1 MAPSVSSPPL
11 LSSPHQDTLVLV
23 NSGFKRNAALL
34 WFSAGPVIR
43 AGACCLSV
51 SLWSGRGSLQRP
63 VRSAHLCKVT
73 RSRFLTDEPPS
84 AFSYMQPCERHRR
97 FARLKNNKS
106 RLLRGRPEI
115 YVAVLTLFISP
126 LMTYWPILASS
137 ADFDPVWMNADVHFY
152 RGSASGSSSDC
163 QHWQQ
168 YQIISVKSNIR
179 LSFKT
184 KISAVLSQ
192 YSSVANER
200 PWKRLYLTAR
210 FKTFAYCYNIVF
222 TQNMMYI
229 LFLTLILLFWTLCF
243 LLVHNLHC
251 SVVSLRVP
259 LRACGWAALFVW
271 KNWATAGKVIP
282 QFKL

>member
-23 NSGFKRNAALL
+23 NSGFKRNVALL

-84 AFSYMQPCERHRR
+84 AFSYMQPCERHRH
-97 FARLKNNKS
+97 FERLKNNKS
-106 RLLRGRPEI
+106 RCWGAGLK
-115 YVAVLTLFISP
+115 YVSP
-126 LMTYWPILASS
+126 FSRCSSHRWWSS
-137 ADFDPVWMNADVHFY
+137 ADFDPVWMNADAYFY
-152 RGSASGSSSDC
+152 RGSASGWSFDC

-168 YQIISVKSNIR
+168 YQIICVKSNIR

-192 YSSVANER
+192 NSSVANER

-210 FKTFAYCYNIVF
+210 FKTFTYCYNIVF

-229 LFLTLILLFWTLCF
+229 LFLTLILLFWILCF

-251 SVVSLRVP
+251 SVVSLRMP
-259 LRACGWAALFVW
+259 LRACGWAALLFE
-271 KNWATAGKVIP
+271 KTGP
-282 QFKL
+282 QLEKSFHSLSFN